1 MTPFEAART
10 AFVSY
15 AAPMLGAKPAQVSVS
30 PRQEGVISN
39 AGSMSVGDWLGFE
52 AEANGRSVRGWAR
65 GTQAVGSQNGGQPG
79 DLGAVVRASRAGEP
93 GRMSATDLA
102 ARIVWMLGMGWE
114 LVATPDDYPG
124 SPVPAFVA
132 APTATTSG
140 VAIDVELTVVR
151 IDMPGGFRRPH
162 RLAIHCDAAGCRF
175 HLERIG

>member
-1 MTPFEAART
+1 MTPFEAAR
-10 AFVSY
+10 ASFVSY
-15 AAPMLGAKPAQVSVS
+15 AAPMLGAAPAQVSVS

-39 AGSMSVGDWLGFE
+39 AGSMSIGDWLGFE

-65 GTQAVGSQNGGQPG
+65 GKHAVGSQDGGQPG
-79 DLGAVVRASRAGEP
+79 DLGALVRASRVGEP
-93 GRMSATDLA
+93 GGIAATDLA

-114 LVATPDDYPG
+114 LVATPDDYPS
-124 SPVPAFVA
+124 SPVPPFVT

-140 VAIDVELTVVR
+140 VATDLELTLFR

-162 RLAIHCDAAGCRF
+162 RCAIHCDAAGCRF